1 MSDGEGG
8 STPRTPWEE
17 LALQSDRGA
26 GGRRTGPI
34 HRDRA
39 VLSALR
45 GGSPVKRLAELLGVS
60 VQAIYQA
67 ATRAEAEE
75 RVEFGAR
82 YPEILPRLAAM
93 TDAVRFEELS
103 GILLGQFIPEL
114 RPTQRSGDR
123 GRDAVAGDPEPVRG
137 EELVVTVSLAA
148 DWSRKVSADM
158 RRLSEQGL
166 EPRRVYAVTNQHA
179 DERRLQRLQAEAED
193 LGWGLTVFDA
203 RWLATQLAQPQGAG
217 LCRDY
222 LGLSGPRPS
231 LFVDAAEYGRLLAA
245 ASGTVQVP
253 FVGRDAESTLLIEGL
268 EARRTIILEEA
279 GGMGKSRLLAEAA
292 ARDDGRRWL
301 FVREGMPS
309 SPESL
314 SETGTGELV
323 VVIDDAHRRADR
335 GALLATLERRTPV
348 PLLVLVCRPGFREAI
363 EGDLEGRPFGPVQE
377 LTLGPLRR
385 ADLARM
391 LEEPP
396 LEVRFGALRTAIVE
410 LSEGNP
416 QIASIAAELSG
427 RGLPLHEL
435 RGGEVMRAYAGA
447 VMREAGE
454 GGRERV
460 AIMALVAA
468 VGGLDLGG
476 EEGDVAAGLLG
487 LPLPHLRRD
496 VADLADR
503 GLLIEREGRLSVK
516 PDLLAE
522 HILIGCFFDRN
533 WDPALDYADVY
544 RPFAARHRMEMLA
557 VLGEAFNSAPD
568 SAGRAADRLSFLRR
582 ELSDGIT
589 AWGVGPTAEALG
601 AIAPGLPTLA
611 LEGFDALLAH
621 LDREGDARPA
631 LWPLLLRVPTR
642 VPIFE
647 EGWRRMLTLT
657 RRFFAAHR
665 FEDPVY
671 DRRAREED
679 EWVSSLKAFDEA
691 FSGVHQRLPIDRS
704 PGDARMLAGVQ
715 EAMVHLTPLW
725 WSQERGSAGAAETA
739 LLAAGTMLKVIYGT
753 DIPDAANP
761 MQINMMSFGVPAGE
775 STRRSISAGFRLLS
789 EAMPALGLKGQL
801 RALERLRSLAHPA
814 LGFPGPFGLELSV
827 ETQAMINEIFDT
839 EIMPWLA
846 AELGR
851 MPLPVAAS
859 AAELVEW
866 RTHFGQ
872 PARVRLEIGE
882 DLRDYRELI
891 EQDEGWGRETV
902 DARQDQARVVAER
915 HAGRL
920 LADPEP
926 QSRLSKWRSWY
937 EQRLTAGQE
946 PPHGP
951 TLGMLL
957 AHAVELDPGR
967 GTEMIDFLMQDDSPL
982 LRYVAVAIAVGL
994 NHDGGRASA
1003 WLTGAPEAGR
1013 VALAW
1018 GAAELRDANL
1028 QRRMM
1033 ETLARDRQESVRE
1046 ATARALRYRTALDG
1060 WQLDLALELS
1070 SEGDRV
1076 WLLADLIQEMA
1087 EGESVPSLDPGRRA
1101 AIETAVLATADHPG
1115 DATRDDEAADL
1126 LENTQKLGFRLVWP
1140 WIWRRLDLIAS
1151 AHDPRGLS
1159 DVLPEQVIALAGQT
1173 ADGSQVADV
1182 VRRLEQTTPSDWQL
1196 EAALIRLAVI
1206 GDDGTVADHLA
1217 GWAAAVDPDRRRIY
1231 RLLDAPMSWERFE
1244 TYAAAVLGVDPT
1256 REMIET
1262 VVAAREPGSYFGSR
1276 VPIYE
1281 EIRDRFSE
1289 WSSSSD
1295 PNLVRLSDFA
1305 RRRLEDRIA
1314 EAKLEEERMREGF
1327 GS

>member
-1 MSDGEGG
+1 
-8 STPRTPWEE
+8 

-26 GGRRTGPI
+26 GGRRTGPT

-39 VLSALR
+39 VLGALR

-67 ATRAEAEE
+67 ASRAEAEE
-75 RVEFGAR
+75 RLEFGER
-82 YPEILPRLAAM
+82 YPEILSKLAEM
-93 TDAVRFEELS
+93 TDAVRFEELVA
-103 GILLGQFIPEL
+103 ILLGQFIPAL

-123 GRDAVAGDPEPVRG
+123 GRDAVAGDPDPERG
-137 EELVVTVSLAA
+137 EELVVTASLSE
-148 DWSRKVSADM
+148 DWSRKVSSDM

-166 EPRRVYAVTNQHA
+166 EPRRVYAVTNRLA
-179 DERRLQRLQAEAED
+179 DERRLQKLQAEAEG
-193 LGWGLTVFDA
+193 LGGGLTVFDA
-203 RWLATQLAQPQGAG
+203 RWLATQLAQPQGTG

-222 LGLSGPRPS
+222 LGLSGSGPS
-231 LFVDAAEYGRLLAA
+231 LFVDAADYGRLLAA
-245 ASGTVQVP
+245 GSRTAQVP
-253 FVGRDAESTLLIEGL
+253 FVGRDAESALLIVGL
-268 EARRTIILEEA
+268 GERRTIILEAA
-279 GGMGKSRLLAEAA
+279 GGLGKSRLLAEVATG
-292 ARDDGRRWL
+292 DQERRWL

-314 SETGTGELV
+314 AETGTGELV

-335 GALLATLERRTPV
+335 RALLATLERRTPV

-447 VMREAGE
+447 VIREAGE
-454 GGRERV
+454 DGREKV
-460 AIMALVAA
+460 AVMALVAA
-468 VGGLDLGG
+468 VGGFDLGG
-476 EEGDVAAGLLG
+476 EDGDAAARLLG

-503 GLLIEREGRLSVK
+503 GLLIEHEGRLSVK
-516 PDLLAE
+516 PDVLAE
-522 HILIGCFFDRN
+522 HILIGCFFDRD

-544 RPFAARHRMEMLA
+544 GAFAPGHRMEMLA
-557 VLGEAFNSAPD
+557 VLGESFNASSD
-568 SAGRAADRLSFLRR
+568 SAGRAVDRLVFLRR

-611 LEGFDALLAH
+611 LEGLDALLGH
-621 LDREGDARPA
+621 LDREGDARPG
-631 LWPLLLRVPTR
+631 LWPLLLQVPTR

-657 RRFFAAHR
+657 QRFFAAHR

-671 DRRAREED
+671 ERQAVEED
-679 EWVSSLKAFDEA
+679 GWAASLKAFDEA

-715 EAMVHLTPLW
+715 EAMVHLTPPW
-725 WSQERGSAGAAETA
+725 WSRERGSAGAAETA

-775 STRRSISAGFRLLS
+775 STRRSITAGFRLLS

-814 LGFPGPFGLELSV
+814 LGFAGPFGLELSD

-839 EIMPWLA
+839 EVLPWLA

-859 AAELVEW
+859 AVELVEW

-872 PARVRLEIGE
+872 PAQVRLEIGE

-891 EQDEGWGRETV
+891 EADEGWEREPLG
-902 DARQDQARVVAER
+902 ARRDRSRVVAER

-920 LADPEP
+920 VADPEP
-926 QSRLSKWRSWY
+926 RSRLSMWRALY
-937 EQRLTAGQE
+937 EQRLAAGQD
-946 PPHGP
+946 PPQGP
-951 TLGMLL
+951 ILGILL
-957 AHAVELDPGR
+957 EHVVELDPEL
-967 GTEMIDFLMQDDSPL
+967 GTETIEFLLQSDSPL
-982 LRYVAVAIAVGL
+982 LRHAAVAIAAAL
-994 NHDGGRASA
+994 NHDGGRVPA
-1003 WLTGAPEAGR
+1003 WLASAPEAGR

-1018 GAAELRDANL
+1018 GAGELRDEVL
-1028 QRRMM
+1028 QRRLM
-1033 ETLARDRQESVRE
+1033 ETLAGDGQESVRE

-1070 SEGDRV
+1070 SDGDRV

-1087 EGESVPSLDPGRRA
+1087 EGESGLSLDSGRRA
-1101 AIETAVLATADHPG
+1101 AIGTAVLATADHPG
-1115 DATRDDEAADL
+1115 DARRDDVAADL
-1126 LENTQKLGFRLVWP
+1126 LENTQKLGVRLVWP
-1140 WIWRRLDLIAS
+1140 WIWRRLDHVAS
-1151 AHDPRGLS
+1151 GEDPRGLS
-1159 DVLPEQVIALAGQT
+1159 DALPEQVIALAGQT
-1173 ADGSQVADV
+1173 IDGSQVPDV

-1206 GDDGTVADHLA
+1206 GDDGTLADRLA
-1217 GWAAAVDPDRRRIY
+1217 HWVGDVNPNRRRLY
-1231 RLLDAPMSWERFE
+1231 RLLEAPMSWERFE
-1244 TYAAAVLGVDPT
+1244 TYAAAVLAVDPT

-1281 EIRDRFSE
+1281 EVRDRFSE

-1295 PNLVRLSDFA
+1295 PNLVRLSDFG
-1305 RRRLEDRIA
+1305 RRRLEERIA
-1314 EAKLEEERMREGF
+1314 EAKLEEEQMREGF